1 MMGATATG
9 VKPTPTSRSVMRA
22 DDAVQ
27 DEIPVLEL
35 VEPLP
40 GFPEHRRFALARL
53 DDAGVLCALRSLDDP
68 DLRFLVVPPGA
79 FFSDYAPEIDDQTAA
94 ALGIDSAEDVLA
106 LVMVN
111 PGDSASTA
119 TANLLAPVLVNHRTR
134 RAFQVVLDDP
144 SLPLRAPLVAS

>member
-9 VKPTPTSRSVMRA
+9 VKPIPTSRSVMRA

-68 DLRFLVVPPGA
+68 ELRFLVVPPGA

-94 ALGIDSAEDVLA
+94 ALAIDSAEDVLA

-111 PGDSASTA
+111 PGDSPSTA